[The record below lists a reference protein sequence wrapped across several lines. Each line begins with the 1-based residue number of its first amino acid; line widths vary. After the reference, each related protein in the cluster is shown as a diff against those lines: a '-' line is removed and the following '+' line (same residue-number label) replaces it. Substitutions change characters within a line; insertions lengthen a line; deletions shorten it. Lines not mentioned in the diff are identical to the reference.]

1 MDFKNNVAF
10 LQCSKNPVN
19 PDNYPFENAV
29 TIRRKD
35 FDNRREFDRNLK
47 AFLRSLLRLPGRCR
61 PWASALSALVA
72 PGIAVAGSPPPQAS
86 HALPWMIALVGTLA
100 AVLAAWRC
108 RATLRN
114 NLLLPA
120 RLPEKRLEGFDPDD
134 LVALLDISSD
144 WLWKT
149 DDEHRYVHLTAGLH
163 DHSMMDPADF
173 LGRRPWEI
181 DSEASPETWERYR
194 RSIAQGEP
202 VRLEIT
208 RHDRLGGRRHLELT
222 GGPVF
227 VDSLF
232 VGYHGFGRDVTRY
245 VEVERALRENQ
256 VRYQEVIES
265 IKEVIFRTDT
275 NARFTFLNRAWE
287 RSFGHPLRDTLTT
300 SIVDYIHPDDQST
313 VVTEFA
319 RVISGAAPAYAG
331 QFRLRAHNGE
341 TRWIEATAHPVS
353 KRGGAAEPEGLVGT
367 LFDVTVRRIAE
378 MTLRNLNQELE
389 ARVKL
394 RTAELEASN
403 RELEAFSYSVSH
415 DLRAPLRAIEG
426 FATILEDELADRLDE
441 EARGHILRIR
451 KASQRMAQTIDDLLK
466 LAQLAR
472 QQLHEETFDLSE
484 LAVQILD
491 ELRAADPDR
500 KVAVDIA
507 PGLIVTADRNLMQV
521 VLENLL
527 GNAWKFSAGRDETR
541 ISLSAETNRDGQVFC
556 ITDNGA
562 GFDMAFANKL
572 FRPFHRLHGS
582 SEFPGTGI
590 GLANVHRIVMRH
602 GGRIWATAKPNEG
615 ASFYFTLGH

>member
-1 MDFKNNVAF
+1 M
-10 LQCSKNPVN
+10 
-19 PDNYPFENAV
+19 NAV
-29 TIRRKD
+29 TIRGKD
-35 FDNRREFDRNLK
+35 FDNAELDRSNLK
-47 AFLRSLLRLPGRCR
+47 PFLRSLLRLPARS
-61 PWASALSALVA
+61 WQWDAALNLLAA
-72 PGIAVAGSPPPQAS
+72 PGIALAGSAPSQEF
-86 HALPWMIALVGTLA
+86 HALPWVVALVGALA
-100 AVLAAWRC
+100 VALVAWRY
-108 RATLRN
+108 RESLRDG
-114 NLLLPA
+114 LLRPA
-120 RLPEKRLEGFDPDD
+120 RLPEKRLEGFDPDE
-134 LVALLDISSD
+134 LVALLDFSSS

-149 DDEHRYVHLTAGLH
+149 DDEHRYVHLTPGLR
-163 DHSMMDPADF
+163 DHSMMDPAAF
-173 LGRRPWEI
+173 LGRHPWEL
-181 DSEASPETWERYR
+181 DSESSRETWESYR
-194 RSIAQGEP
+194 RSIAQREP

-208 RHDRLGGRRHLELT
+208 MHDRLGGRRHLELT
-222 GGPVF
+222 GCPLFADAV
-227 VDSLF
+227 F
-232 VGYHGFGRDVTRY
+232 VGYHGVGRDVTRH

-275 NARFTFLNRAWE
+275 SGRFTFLNRAWE

-300 SIVDYIHPDDQST
+300 SIVDYIHADDQGA
-313 VVTEFA
+313 VVAELA
-319 RVISGAAPAYAG
+319 RVISGASAAYAG
-331 QFRLRAHNGE
+331 QFRLRAYNGE
-341 TRWIEATAHPVS
+341 IRWIEATAHPVS
-353 KRGGAAEPEGLVGT
+353 RRGGASEPEGLVGT
-367 LFDVTVRRIAE
+367 LLDVTVRKIAE

-426 FATILEDELADRLDE
+426 FATILADELADRLDE
-441 EARGHILRIR
+441 EARGHIQRIR

-472 QQLHEETFDLSE
+472 QPLHEETFDLSD

-491 ELRAADPDR
+491 ELHASDPDR
-500 KVAVDIA
+500 KLALDIT

-541 ISLSAETNRDGQVFC
+541 ISLSAETSRDGRVFC
-556 ITDNGA
+556 IADNGA
-562 GFDMAFANKL
+562 GFDMVFANKL
-572 FRPFHRLHGS
+572 FRPFHRLHAS

-590 GLANVHRIVMRH
+590 GLANVHRIIMRH

-615 ASFYFTLGH
+615 ASFYFTLGR

>member
-1 MDFKNNVAF
+1 MLWIA
-10 LQCSKNPVN
+10 
-19 PDNYPFENAV
+19 AV
-29 TIRRKD
+29 
-35 FDNRREFDRNLK
+35 L
-47 AFLRSLLRLPGRCR
+47 
-61 PWASALSALVA
+61 
-72 PGIAVAGSPPPQAS
+72 
-86 HALPWMIALVGTLA
+86 GTLA
-100 AVLAAWRC
+100 AVLAAWRY
-108 RATLRN
+108 RESLRN

-120 RLPEKRLEGFDPDD
+120 RLPEKRLEGFDPDE

-149 DDEHRYVHLTAGLH
+149 DDEHRYVHLTPGLH

-181 DSEASPETWERYR
+181 DSETSPETWESYR
-194 RSIAQGEP
+194 RSIAQRDP
-202 VRLEIT
+202 VRLEMS
-208 RHDRLGGRRHLELT
+208 RQDRLGGRRHLELT
-222 GGPVF
+222 GRPVF
-227 VDSLF
+227 ADAVF
-232 VGYHGFGRDVTRY
+232 VGYHGVGRDVTRH
-245 VEVERALRENQ
+245 VEVERALHENQ

-287 RSFGHPLRDTLTT
+287 RSFGHPVRDTLTT
-300 SIVDYIHPDDQST
+300 SIVDYIHPDDQGAL
-313 VVTEFA
+313 VTELA
-319 RVISGAAPAYAG
+319 RVISGAAAAYAG
-331 QFRLRAHNGE
+331 QFRLRAQNGE
-341 TRWIEATAHPVS
+341 IRWIEATAHPVS
-353 KRGGAAEPEGLVGT
+353 RRGGSAEHDGLVGT
-367 LFDVTVRRIAE
+367 LFDVTVRKIAE

-389 ARVKL
+389 TRVKL

-472 QQLHEETFDLSE
+472 QPLHEETFDLSD

-491 ELRAADPDR
+491 ELRAADPGR
-500 KVAVDIA
+500 KVALDIA
-507 PGLIVTADRNLMQV
+507 SGLIVTADRNLMQV

-527 GNAWKFSAGRDETR
+527 GNAWKFSSARDETR

-556 ITDNGA
+556 IADNGA

-590 GLANVHRIVMRH
+590 GLANVHRIIMRH
-602 GGRIWATAKPNEG
+602 GGRIWAKAKPNEG
-615 ASFYFTLGH
+615 ASFYFTLGR